1 MPVVKKLAQEI
12 VDDARRLV
20 ELEGRGNILEVDTTA
35 DGLIRDALAR
45 LDACN
50 GVQQHVEEWEFYEL
64 LVQEKD
70 DIVKRLAFFGVVPEP
85 ARSAPRQPRVRGF

>member
-1 MPVVKKLAQEI
+1 MPVVKKLAEEI

-20 ELEGRGNILEVDTTA
+20 
-35 DGLIRDALAR
+35 
-45 LDACN
+45 
-50 GVQQHVEEWEFYEL
+50 EL

-85 ARSAPRQPRVRGF
+85 TRSAPRQPRVRGF